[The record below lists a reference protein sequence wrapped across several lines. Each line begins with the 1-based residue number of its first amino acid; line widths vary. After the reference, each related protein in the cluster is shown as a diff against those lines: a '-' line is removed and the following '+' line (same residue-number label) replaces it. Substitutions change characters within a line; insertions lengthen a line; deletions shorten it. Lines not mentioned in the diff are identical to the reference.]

1 MHRTRRRSISFFGK
15 NRDGHQRRLVVLVA
29 SPGPSYPAEVG
40 ALAGG
45 ACRIRRCV
53 TRVKVSAQIWGC
65 VCRKRRSLIPARPG
79 SADVSNPLG
88 SLVLRPGQGAA
99 IHELGAPAYST
110 SAHAP
115 ERPTRNYQDEIG

>member
-1 MHRTRRRSISFFGK
+1 MHRTRRRAISFFGK

-65 VCRKRRSLIPARPG
+65 VCRKRRSLIPARQVRLMFRSH
-79 SADVSNPLG
+79 SAVYFY
-88 SLVLRPGQGAA
+88 VLDK
-99 IHELGAPAYST
+99 ELQFMNW
-110 SAHAP
+110 
-115 ERPTRNYQDEIG
+115 ELQLTR